1 MLIFMGQLVLDGT
14 QLFLIYDW
22 GRQGNVLLEIVA
34 QPVVLLALLGVLILA
49 IGLMRVRHESFDTHT
64 MVTSALLLALAV
76 VLHQLHIFHL
86 PQGGS
91 VTAGAML
98 PLILIAYRFGVGNGV
113 LAGFVYGMINIIQDP
128 FILHPVQVLFDYPL
142 PFMAMGLAGLCRNH
156 LYGGTALAFGGR
168 FLCHFIS
175 GVVFFGSYAP
185 EGMSPVLYSLTF
197 NGSFLLT
204 EFAICCLILKV
215 LPVKRLVGEMM
226 PVHS

>member
-1 MLIFMGQLVLDGT
+1 
-14 QLFLIYDW
+14 
-22 GRQGNVLLEIVA
+22 LEIISH
-34 QPVVLLALLGVLILA
+34 PVVLLALMGVLVLA
-49 IGLMRVRHESFDTHT
+49 IGLMRVRHESFDTRT
-64 MVTSALLLALAV
+64 MVTSALLLGLAV
-76 VLHQLHIFHL
+76 ILHQLQLFHF

-98 PLILIAYRFGVGNGV
+98 PLILIAYRFGVGTGV

-142 PFMAMGLAGLCRNH
+142 PFMAMGLAGICRNN

-185 EGMSPVLYSLTF
+185 EGMSPVWYSLVF

-204 EFAICCLILKV
+204 EFVICCIVLKI
-215 LPVKRLVGEMM
+215 LPVKRLVDHMQ
-226 PVHS
+226 PLHS